1 MTDPIAPAT
10 TLKAISTQGVAWF
23 LVAVTWIFAL
33 VEVRNERKVL
43 IETQEMQAQTQSKL
57 ADAVCDIN
65 TTFRK
70 LQETSE
76 ASQIW
81 KEQMLERIEKIEQQ
95 TRFAPQS
102 SAMHPRTLP
111 AHDHRETYT
120 PTREE
125 YDRATMPDP

>member
-1 MTDPIAPAT
+1 MTEAIT
-10 TLKAISTQGVAWF
+10 TSAAIKAISTQGVAWF

-33 VEVRNERKVL
+33 TEIRTERKL
-43 IETQEMQAQTQSKL
+43 MIETQRQL
-57 ADAVCDIN
+57 ADAICDIN
-65 TTFRK
+65 QTFRK

-102 SAMHPRTLP
+102 STITPRTLP
-111 AHDHRETYT
+111 ASDHQTNPLPMERDD
-120 PTREE
+120 
-125 YDRATMPDP
+125 YDRAADRFRN